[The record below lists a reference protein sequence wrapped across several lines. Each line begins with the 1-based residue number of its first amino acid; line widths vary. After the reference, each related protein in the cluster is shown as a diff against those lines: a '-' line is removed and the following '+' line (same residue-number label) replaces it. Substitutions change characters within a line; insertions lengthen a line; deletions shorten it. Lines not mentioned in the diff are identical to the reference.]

1 VTAARPWKIVPD
13 GILLAVR
20 ATPKGGR
27 DEIDGLTQF
36 PDGTAALEAT
46 LAKRGAS

>member
-1 VTAARPWKIVPD
+1 MPD

-27 DEIDGLTQF
+27 DEIDGLIQL
-36 PDGTAALEAT
+36 PDGTALEA
-46 LAKRGAS
+46 AIANRSAP